1 MASDLLTKL
10 RAEMKSRGIDCL
22 YVPTAD
28 PHQSE
33 YVAAHFQTRVFLT
46 GFTGSQGTAIVTQ
59 NEALLWTD
67 GRYFIQAAKQIE
79 NTGFTL
85 MKQSTPGYPSIT
97 EWLAAH
103 LQDNEVLVFNGTLLS
118 EAQYDTLQQTFAKR
132 HVHLRSDETILEQFW
147 TDRPAMPCES
157 VFIHPLEFA
166 GLTVTEKLGRLREKL
181 QDVHAGVYASLEN
194 IAWLFNYR
202 GRDIPN
208 NPVAFAYAIV
218 SAERA
223 TLYLDAEKYDDAF
236 AAAMAESGVILKPY
250 TEIFTDARNLKGKI
264 AVDKTRTS
272 HALFEAMHDAE
283 IVAVSEAIYALKAPL
298 NEVEETN
305 TREAWL
311 KDTVAL
317 VRYFMWL
324 EDNVP
329 TGKVDEYTAEAALLA
344 FRERGAH
351 FLEPSFDTIS
361 AYLGNGAMMH
371 YRAEPATAAKLE
383 PKGLYL
389 VDSGGQ
395 YLDGTTDIT
404 RTVSLGEPT
413 EGERRDY
420 TLVLKAHL
428 NLASAIFLYGV
439 TGHYLDILAR
449 YPLWQHHIDY
459 KSGTGHAVG
468 YVSGVHEGPHRI
480 GPVPNQIKLEPG
492 MVVTNEPGIY
502 REGVYGI
509 RLENVYIIKDS
520 ETVGTDRFLKFDCL
534 SFAPYDRNLI
544 DVSLLSDH
552 ELGWLNDYHAAVYE
566 KLSDRLETHERAWL
580 ERATAPLT
588 R

>member
-194 IAWLFNYR
+194 IA
-202 GRDIPN
+202 
-208 NPVAFAYAIV
+208 
-218 SAERA
+218 
-223 TLYLDAEKYDDAF
+223 
-236 AAAMAESGVILKPY
+236 
-250 TEIFTDARNLKGKI
+250 
-264 AVDKTRTS
+264 
-272 HALFEAMHDAE
+272 
-283 IVAVSEAIYALKAPL
+283 
-298 NEVEETN
+298 
-305 TREAWL
+305 
-311 KDTVAL
+311 
-317 VRYFMWL
+317 
-324 EDNVP
+324 
-329 TGKVDEYTAEAALLA
+329 
-344 FRERGAH
+344 
-351 FLEPSFDTIS
+351 
-361 AYLGNGAMMH
+361 
-371 YRAEPATAAKLE
+371 
-383 PKGLYL
+383 
-389 VDSGGQ
+389 
-395 YLDGTTDIT
+395 
-404 RTVSLGEPT
+404 
-413 EGERRDY
+413 
-420 TLVLKAHL
+420 
-428 NLASAIFLYGV
+428 
-439 TGHYLDILAR
+439 
-449 YPLWQHHIDY
+449 
-459 KSGTGHAVG
+459 
-468 YVSGVHEGPHRI
+468 
-480 GPVPNQIKLEPG
+480 
-492 MVVTNEPGIY
+492 
-502 REGVYGI
+502 
-509 RLENVYIIKDS
+509 
-520 ETVGTDRFLKFDCL
+520 
-534 SFAPYDRNLI
+534 
-544 DVSLLSDH
+544 
-552 ELGWLNDYHAAVYE
+552 
-566 KLSDRLETHERAWL
+566 
-580 ERATAPLT
+580 
-588 R
+588 